1 MARKRRRMGR
11 GESSRSFRRGTKVNS
26 RNKIG
31 APMRGGI
38 RL

>member
-1 MARKRRRMGR
+1 MKRQKM
-11 GESSRSFRRGTKVNS
+11 STKQSRANFSRGTRVKSKNT
-26 RNKIG
+26 IG